1 MYVHIY
7 TLAIIKFYEKYC
19 FFLFLFSSLY
29 LLSRAH
35 NFSRECELCESKL
48 HKKYLKKN

>member
-19 FFLFLFSSLY
+19 FFFYFY
-29 LLSRAH
+29 FHRYIYYRARII
-35 NFSRECELCESKL
+35 SAESVSCVRAS
-48 HKKYLKKN
+48 YIRNI